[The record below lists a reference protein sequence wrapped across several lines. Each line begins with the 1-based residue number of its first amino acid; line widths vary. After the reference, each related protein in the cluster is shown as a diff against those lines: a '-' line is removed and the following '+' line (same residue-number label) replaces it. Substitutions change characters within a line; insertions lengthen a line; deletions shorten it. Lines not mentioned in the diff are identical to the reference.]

1 MGKCWK
7 NFEELKIFYCKKKKI
22 FYCYEGTVG
31 GDMELK
37 GILMRSQ
44 KEKRGAQWKASIFLD
59 NT

>member
-7 NFEELKIFYCKKKKI
+7 NFEELKIFYC
-22 FYCYEGTVG
+22 YEGTVG
-31 GDMELK
+31 GDIELK